1 MKKKNMNSAFGW
13 IGGKSKLADEII
25 NMLPEHKLYV
35 EVFGGAL
42 NILYAKS
49 KSKLEVVND
58 INSELINL
66 HRAIRNNP
74 QTLSMYLKQLL
85 ISREIF
91 NDIKKCRIKPKNNIE
106 RASHYLYILTQSFG
120 AKQDSFGMNA
130 KGFTSPPNIYKSYQK
145 WSKRL
150 RGVTIENKSF
160 EDLIT
165 TYDHDEAFFYC
176 DPPYVDTESYY
187 KNTGGFGQKEHELLA
202 ETLSKVQGK
211 FLVSYNDHPLVRELY
226 KDFNIKVTK
235 EIEYT
240 LGKNAH
246 GVAKKVREVYI
257 TNYEIKDNLF
267 SFL

>member
-1 MKKKNMNSAFGW
+1 
-13 IGGKSKLADEII
+13 
-25 NMLPEHKLYV
+25 
-35 EVFGGAL
+35 
-42 NILYAKS
+42 
-49 KSKLEVVND
+49 
-58 INSELINL
+58 
-66 HRAIRNNP
+66 
-74 QTLSMYLKQLL
+74 
-85 ISREIF
+85 
-91 NDIKKCRIKPKNNIE
+91 
-106 RASHYLYILTQSFG
+106 
-120 AKQDSFGMNA
+120 MNA

-165 TYDHDEAFFYC
+165 TYDNDEAFFYC

-187 KNTGGFGQKEHELLA
+187 KNTGGFGKKEHELLA
-202 ETLSKVQGK
+202 QTLSNINGK
-211 FLVSYNDHPLVRELY
+211 FLVSYNDHPLIRELY
-226 KDFNIKVTK
+226 KDFNIRVTK

-246 GVAKKVREVYI
+246 GTTKKVREIYI

>member
-1 MKKKNMNSAFGW
+1 MNKKMNSAFGW

-49 KSKLEVVND
+49 RTKLEVVND

-66 HRAIRNNP
+66 HRSIRNNP
-74 QTLSMYLKQLL
+74 QSLQMYMKQLL

-91 NDIKKCRIKPKNNIE
+91 DDIKHTRMKPRNNIE
-106 RASHYLYILTQSFG
+106 RAAFYLYMLSQSFG
-120 AKQDSFGMNA
+120 SKQDNFGMSA
-130 KGFTSPPNIYKSYQK
+130 KAMTSPVNIYRSYMK

-160 EDLIT
+160 EDLIK
-165 TYDHDEAFFYC
+165 TYDHKDTFFYC
-176 DPPYVDTESYY
+176 DPPYVETESYY
-187 KNTGGFGQKEHELLA
+187 KNTGGFGVKEHTLLA
-202 ETLSKVQGK
+202 TTLRDIDGK
-211 FLVSYNDHPLVRELY
+211 FLVSYNDHEIVRELY

-240 LGKNAH
+240 LGKNAY
-246 GVAKKVREVYI
+246 GKNKAVREIYI
-257 TNYEIKDNLF
+257 TNYEIKENLF
-267 SFL
+267 SF